1 MTNKKQPAIIIG
13 ILAVV
18 LAGFVFFYM
27 KNQQKE
33 PVSATSFKLNTIVK
47 VTIYDSQDESFLQ
60 EVMDLC
66 DQYEKVFSRTL
77 AESELYRLN
86 RQELPSE
93 DGKTFDISPE
103 LAELTAKGLEYSK
116 ISKGAFDIT
125 VAPVSSLWD
134 FTSGAKKIPAKTEIE
149 EALPLTA
156 KGLEYS
162 KISKGAF
169 DITVA
174 PVSSLWDFT
183 SGAKKIPAKTEIEEA
198 LPLVNYKNVELSD
211 ARIRFEKQGMGL
223 DLGAIAKG
231 YIADKMKEFLISK
244 GVKSAIIDLGGNVL
258 CVGKRPDNKP
268 FRIGIQRPFAG
279 RSETVATVEIEDK
292 SVVSSGIYE
301 RYFEKNG
308 TLYHHIL
315 NPKTGYP
322 YENDLVSVT
331 IISDKSVDGDGLS
344 TSCFALGLE
353 EGMALVESL
362 DGIHAVFITADG
374 KLHLTKGL
382 EEELEL
388 IYTE

>member
-1 MTNKKQPAIIIG
+1 MTNKKQTAIIIG

-47 VTIYDSQDESFLQ
+47 VTIYDSQDESLLQ

-103 LAELTAKGLEYSK
+103 LAALTAKGLEYS
-116 ISKGAFDIT
+116 T
-125 VAPVSSLWD
+125 
-134 FTSGAKKIPAKTEIE
+134 
-149 EALPLTA
+149 
-156 KGLEYS
+156 
-162 KISKGAF
+162 
-169 DITVA
+169 
-174 PVSSLWDFT
+174 VSSLWDFT

-374 KLHLTKGL
+374 ELYLTKGL